1 MLEPFKMPYKPN
13 KYVDILKGINDEP
26 PSLYALMNSKINY
39 NNPNP
44 VSIENLPS
52 AFKSYLFDFDYPLNA
67 SLKDNFEET
76 FLTHYMFRRIGYD
89 TYLSFKLHL
98 KVKMQ
103 EIMPKYSKMFEG
115 FGSLDFLGIKETHI
129 KNANDTKEREET
141 TNTNTTSSASDVVNA
156 TVTTDNRYSELPQS
170 EILDPTTSSYM
181 TDYTLNTVTTD
192 SSTNTNGNIIN
203 NETKNDNTTANK
215 YESLV
220 IDKVDTIDEY
230 EKFIKF
236 ANNIYELI
244 FKECDC
250 LFFGLI

>member
-1 MLEPFKMPYKPN
+1 MEPFEMPYKPN

-26 PSLYALMNSKINY
+26 PSLYALMNSKVNY

-52 AFKSYLFDFDYPLNA
+52 AFKSYLFDFDYPLDDN
-67 SLKDNFEET
+67 LKPKFEET

-103 EIMPKYSKMFEG
+103 EIMPKYNKMFEG
-115 FGSLDFLGIKETHI
+115 FGSLDFLGTKETHI
-129 KNANDTKEREET
+129 KNANNTKERLET
-141 TNTNTTSSASDVVNA
+141 TRGTTSSSASADTDG

-170 EILDPTTSSYM
+170 EIIDPTTSSYM
-181 TDYTLNTVTTD
+181 TDYTLNTATTD
-192 SSTNTNGNIIN
+192 TTTTSSGTATT
-203 NETKNDNTTANK
+203 NETKNDNTTDNK

-250 LFFGLI
+250 LFFGLM

>member
-1 MLEPFKMPYKPN
+1 MEPFEMPYKPN

-52 AFKSYLFDFDYPLNA
+52 AFKNYLFDFDYPLDDN
-67 SLKDNFEET
+67 LKSNFEET

-103 EIMPKYSKMFEG
+103 EIMPKYNKMFEG
-115 FGSLDFLGIKETHI
+115 FGSLDFLGSKESHI
-129 KNANDTKEREET
+129 KNKNNTKESQDT
-141 TNTNTTSSASDVVNA
+141 TSGTSTSSASDSVSG
-156 TVTTDNRYSELPQS
+156 TVTTDNRFSELPQS
-170 EILDPTTSSYM
+170 EIIDPDEASYM
-181 TDYTLNTVTTD
+181 TDYTLNTATT
-192 SSTNTNGNIIN
+192 SNTTTTSGSMTNS
-203 NETKNDNTTANK
+203 ETKNNSSSGN
-215 YESLV
+215 ESESIT

-230 EKFIKF
+230 MKFIKY